1 MLSRTA
7 GDLFWAGRYVE
18 RADFISR
25 LIDATL
31 RLAALPSSYGGA
43 VGAWSSALAA
53 AGIEPLYAERH
64 PELSERSATEFLALD
79 PDNPSSMRCC
89 IERARHNARSVRTAL
104 TVEVWEAINT
114 AWLEIQGFGTTLE
127 SRTALG
133 RLVEHVK
140 SSALLFDGATHR
152 TMLREKSYWFL
163 RLGAALERA
172 DNTARLLDVK
182 YHLLL
187 PRDEPVGGSLDYFQ
201 WTTILRT
208 VSALTAY
215 RHVYLDSIKPWLVAD
230 LLILNRRMP
239 RSLAACASDLVRYL
253 DNLAHASGKRGPA
266 HRKAVAMSARLA
278 HGDMAT
284 IFASGLHEFI
294 GEFLAENNAL
304 GHAIQEQY
312 LLL

>member
-7 GDLFWAGRYVE
+7 GDLFWTGRYVE
-18 RADFISR
+18 RADFTSR

-31 RLAALPSSYGGA
+31 RLAALSSTYGGD
-43 VGAWSSALAA
+43 VGAWSGALAA
-53 AGIEPLYAERH
+53 AGVAQGYAERH
-64 PELSERSATEFLALD
+64 KELSEAAALQYLSLDTENA
-79 PDNPSSMRCC
+79 SSMRCC
-89 IERARHNARSVRTAL
+89 IERARNNARAVRTAL

-114 AWLEIQGFGTTLE
+114 AWLDIQRFGLTLE
-127 SRTALG
+127 NRPALT
-133 RLVEHVK
+133 RLVENVK
-140 SSALLFDGATHR
+140 ASALAFDGATHR
-152 TMLREKSYWFL
+152 TMLRDKSYWFL

-215 RHVYLDSIKPWLVAD
+215 RHVYRDSLKPWLVAD

-239 RSLAACASDLVRYL
+239 RSLAACMNDAVRYL
-253 DNLAHASGKRGPA
+253 DLLAQDSGRRGPA
-266 HRKAVAMSARLA
+266 HRAAVALSGRLMR
-278 HGDMAT
+278 GDMDA
-284 IFASGLHEFI
+284 IFRAGLHEYI
-294 GEFLAENNAL
+294 TAFLAENNAL
-304 GHAIQEQY
+304 AAMVMEQY
-312 LLL
+312 QF

>member
-7 GDLFWAGRYVE
+7 GDLFWAGRYME
-18 RADFISR
+18 RADFTSR

-53 AGIEPLYAERH
+53 AGVEPLYHERYAK
-64 PELSERSATEFLALD
+64 LTERNATEFLALD
-79 PDNPSSMRCC
+79 PQNPSSMRSCM
-89 IERARHNARSVRTAL
+89 ERGRNNARAVRTAL
-104 TVEVWEAINT
+104 TIEVWESVNT
-114 AWLEIQGFGTTLE
+114 AWLEIQRFGTKLE
-127 SRTALG
+127 SRTALT
-133 RLVEHVK
+133 RLVDHVK
-140 SSALLFDGATHR
+140 SSTLLFDGATHR
-152 TMLREKSYWFL
+152 TMLRDKSYWFL

-215 RHVYLDSIKPWLVAD
+215 RHVYLDSVKPWLVAD

-239 RSLAACASDLVRYL
+239 RSLAACSGDLVRYL
-253 DNLAHASGKRGPA
+253 DNLAQASGRRGPA
-266 HRKAVAMSARLA
+266 HRQAVALSNRLA
-278 HGDMAT
+278 RGDMNA

-294 GEFLAENNAL
+294 TEFTAENNAIGL
-304 GHAIQEQY
+304 AIQEQY
-312 LLL
+312 LF

>member
-18 RADFISR
+18 RADFVSR

-53 AGIEPLYAERH
+53 AGIEPLYNERH
-64 PELSERSATEFLALD
+64 AKLTERSATEFLALD
-79 PDNPSSMRCC
+79 PGNPSSMRTC
-89 IERARHNARSVRTAL
+89 IERARNNARAVRTAL

-114 AWLEIQGFGTTLE
+114 AWLEVQRFGTKLE
-127 SRTALG
+127 NRAALG
-133 RLVEHVK
+133 RLVEQVE

-152 TMLREKSYWFL
+152 TMLRDQSYWFL

-215 RHVYLDSIKPWLVAD
+215 RHVYRDSVKPWLVAD

-239 RSLAACASDLVRYL
+239 RSLAACTSDAVRYL
-253 DNLAHASGKRGPA
+253 DHLAQASGKRGPA
-266 HRKAVAMSARLA
+266 HRQAVALASRLA
-278 HGDMAT
+278 RGDMNA

-294 GEFLAENNAL
+294 GDFIAENNRL
-304 GHAIQEQY
+304 GLAIQEQY
-312 LLL
+312 LF

>member
-7 GDLFWAGRYVE
+7 GDLFWTGRYVE

-25 LIDATL
+25 LTDATL
-31 RLAALPSSYGGA
+31 RLAALPSSYGGD
-43 VGAWSSALAA
+43 VGAWSSALSA
-53 AGIEPLYAERH
+53 AGVGALYEGRYEKLTERTA
-64 PELSERSATEFLALD
+64 LEFLSLD
-79 PDNPSSMRCC
+79 PDNPSSMRSC
-89 IERARHNARSVRTAL
+89 IEKARHNARAVRIAL
-104 TVEVWEAINT
+104 TVEVWEAINA
-114 AWLEIQGFGTTLE
+114 AWLDVQRFGTRLE
-127 SRTALG
+127 SRPALT
-133 RLVEHVK
+133 RLVESVK
-140 SSALLFDGATHR
+140 ASALAFDGATHR

-215 RHVYLDSIKPWLVAD
+215 RHVYRESVKPWLVAD

-239 RSLAACASDLVRYL
+239 RSLAACMNDAVRYL
-253 DNLAHASGKRGPA
+253 DLLAQESGRRGPA
-266 HRKAVAMSARLA
+266 HRAAVALSGRLA
-278 HGDMAT
+278 RGNMDA
-284 IFASGLHEFI
+284 IFASGLHEWI
-294 GEFLAENNAL
+294 GEFLAESNAL
-304 GHAIQEQY
+304 AATVMEQY
-312 LLL
+312 QF